1 MIGKEILN
9 YKIVSLI
16 GSGGMGSVYLAEHKY
31 IATQKAAIKVIKGDM
46 VNDFTRASLKAEAQ
60 HLSSLNHQ
68 NIVRFLDY
76 HIDDTGNIYLI
87 MEYAEGMSLDKYIK
101 KVTGLIVEE
110 KICPIF
116 EPLLDAVG
124 YAHKHKIIH
133 RDIKPANIII
143 TPEGQPKILDFG
155 IATIAHNEE
164 GETDDLIIGTPSY
177 MSPEQ
182 VKGEHLDER
191 SDVYSLGVVL
201 HQMLTGNAPYDTT
214 TMSVFDINKKVVD
227 EPLPRMRSYYK
238 YISEKVQR
246 VVDKATA
253 KEPKDRYASCADFK
267 KALHNAIYPQKM
279 TKNFKIAVAAACLV
293 ILGGGFAVWDYM
305 RTKVEYYKDY
315 VEYWGVPHGVGEV
328 SSSDQKKLA
337 KVYRFE
343 SSKGKLRRLSFVNS
357 KGNII
362 DNGESEHNERPIN
375 ATYHY
380 TAEGHLSHVKVC
392 NAYGAVQYVMRYND
406 KMNTIVFQY
415 DDEHGTE
422 RALSS
427 QSVGYVDLAND
438 DVPKGRVSRW
448 LIEHD
453 ENGLRTKIVYAGI
466 DNKKVGDLNNIYGRT
481 ISYDE
486 KGRVKEIHYIDAN
499 DNPTSTRWGLGI
511 KKFYYDS
518 DDNWIRAEYFTTD
531 GKPSLDDSDGVG
543 VYELEYDEV
552 GNIVRAFH
560 KDHKG
565 NIMLPKKSLIGGIQT
580 TINDEGQEVA
590 TTILGTDGNPAILKG
605 SGWVTSKTEYDAN
618 GYPSKVTYFNL
629 SGDTCRTSS
638 GYASIVMENDSAGGI
653 LSRWFYDISGVLVN
667 NSSGYAGE
675 ELRYDSCGNCI
686 SIRYFGTD
694 RNPILL
700 SDGKSGVLYAYNDRN
715 LCVSFSYINEE
726 GQACVSNSGMCKT
739 VLTYDMRGNEI
750 KREFYGVDGNR
761 IESTEAVA
769 GWNNI
774 YDGRGNLLER
784 NFFNKEEKACM
795 VVTSDSR
802 YAKNVMTYD
811 QNGFLKTDYYYDL
824 NGNLTDVGGYVGT
837 EYEND
842 ARGNILMR
850 RNIDANKKLA
860 SGYLMSKSVYDEND
874 NRIEI
879 AYFDRNNQPALNSL
893 DYHKEVTVYNSANQE
908 IKRTWYGKTGNL
920 VTHAN
925 YGCSELQQD
934 YDEVGNIIKM
944 KTYGT
949 DRKLKVNSE
958 GWAILAMEYNA
969 SGYVTHQQYFDASN
983 KPTDSSKL
991 IPENVYDYD
1000 RLGNRNY
1007 VANLDGK
1014 GNYIVDPKTGWA
1026 ISKLEFDA
1034 NGNCT
1039 GEYYFDKDEKPILS
1053 KDGYHA
1059 VIKKYNKQ
1067 GNEYENAYFGTN
1079 NQPINVDGVHKLVC
1093 EYNHRGY
1100 ITLFAYYNKDGQA
1113 ANYAD
1118 YFHKIVVTYDELG
1131 TTGKK
1136 REYFTA
1142 SGTKVLTQ
1150 IWNGSEWVA
1159 LASYLTVDQKTSL
1172 SKTYSSD
1179 AGSEVFYVNTDVPSW
1194 TTWGIPSWCSVVDRT
1209 PTSFRLRYDANPST
1223 SERSDYMKI
1232 IAGGKEVRI
1241 NIKQRGRSVATYL
1254 KVDQKTSIS
1263 KTYGS
1268 AAGSETFYVSTDASS
1283 WTTWGIPTWCTVTN
1297 VTSTSF
1303 RLNYEA
1309 NSSTTSRSDYMKI
1322 QAGGKEV
1329 RIDIKQSGRSAG
1341 ATYLKVDQ
1349 KTSIS
1354 KSYGAESGSETF
1366 YVSTD
1371 AASWTTW
1378 GIPSWCT
1385 VTDVTSTS
1393 FRLNYSANTSSSSRS
1408 DYMKIKAGN
1417 KEVRIDIK
1425 QKGRSSSSR
1434 RSAQVEKITVDHN
1447 VYEGGVKGMRIHVKF
1462 TTSNMYQVQGYCN
1475 AYFYFSDGTSLK
1487 DYNQRY
1493 YTSDGNVSVHRTFT
1507 PNYVECRY
1515 NDLQLFMPYDELHM
1529 ASGNFNLKFYI
1540 EIHDNSKRLTSSDWV
1555 HFTFSK

>member
-60 HLSSLNHQ
+60 HLSSLNHK

-518 DDNWIRAEYFTTD
+518 DDNWIRSEYFTTD

-590 TTILGTDGNPAILKG
+590 TTILGTDGNPAILRG

-629 SGDTCRTSS
+629 SGDTCRTSN
-638 GYASIVMENDSAGGI
+638 GFAYMVMENDSAGNI
-653 LSRWFYDISGVLVN
+653 LSRWFYDVSGELVN
-667 NSSGYAGE
+667 ITSGYAGE
-675 ELRYDSCGNCI
+675 ERQYDSRGNCV
-686 SIRYFGTD
+686 SIRYLGTD
-694 RNPILL
+694 KNPILL
-700 SDGKSGVLYAYNDRN
+700 EDGNAGMLYTYDDRN
-715 LCVSFSYINEE
+715 MCVSYTFIGADGNPCLSTY
-726 GQACVSNSGMCKT
+726 GTSKSC
-739 VLTYDMRGNEI
+739 LTFDMRGNEI
-750 KREFYGVDGNR
+750 KREFFGVDGKR
-761 IESTEAVA
+761 VESKEDVA
-769 GWNNI
+769 GWNNV

-784 NFFNKEEKACM
+784 TFFDKDGKPCM
-795 VVTSDSR
+795 VTSDGGA
-802 YAKNVMTYD
+802 YAKNKMTYD
-811 QNGFLKTDYYYDL
+811 ENGYLKTDYYYDL
-824 NGNLTDVGGYVGT
+824 NNNLTDVGGYVGI
-837 EYEND
+837 EYERD
-842 ARGNILMR
+842 SRGNILVSR
-850 RNIDANKKLA
+850 YFNAKKQLA
-860 SGYLMSKSVYDEND
+860 SGYLVTKSVYDEND
-874 NRIEI
+874 NCIER
-879 AYFDRNNQPALNSL
+879 AYFDKSDKPALNNL
-893 DYHKEVTVYNSANQE
+893 GYHKEISVYNSSNQV
-908 IKRTWYGKTGNL
+908 IKVSWYGTNNL
-920 VTHAN
+920 LAKN
-925 YGCSELQQD
+925 SSYGCAEMATT
-934 YDEVGNIIKM
+934 YDEMGNIIKA
-944 KTYGT
+944 KCYGT
-949 DRKLKVNSE
+949 DKKLITNKN
-958 GWAILAMEYNA
+958 GWAVSVMEYNA
-969 SGYVTHQQYFDASN
+969 AGYVTRQQYFDTNN
-983 KPTDSSKL
+983 KPTKPSVL
-991 IPENVYDYD
+991 VPENVYRYD

-1007 VANLDGK
+1007 IANMDGN

-1026 ISKLEFDA
+1026 ISKLEYDL

-1039 GEYYFDKDEKPILS
+1039 GEYYFDKNEKPVLS
-1053 KDGYHA
+1053 KEGYHA
-1059 VIKKYNKQ
+1059 IIKKYNKS
-1067 GNEYENAYFGTN
+1067 GDEIENAYYGKN
-1079 NQPINVDGVHKLVC
+1079 NEPINVEGVHKLVC
-1093 EYNHRGY
+1093 EYNSKGY
-1100 ITLFAYYNKDGQA
+1100 IKQWAYFNKQGNAADYAGLFHKLVYTYDSNGTTAKKRVYYN
-1113 ANYAD
+1113 
-1118 YFHKIVVTYDELG
+1118 
-1131 TTGKK
+1131 
-1136 REYFTA
+1136 
-1142 SGTKVLTQ
+1142 SGGAVLLTQ
-1150 IWNGSEWVA
+1150 VWNGSEW
-1159 LASYLTVDQKTSL
+1159 
-1172 SKTYSSD
+1172 
-1179 AGSEVFYVNTDVPSW
+1179 
-1194 TTWGIPSWCSVVDRT
+1194 
-1209 PTSFRLRYDANPST
+1209 
-1223 SERSDYMKI
+1223 
-1232 IAGGKEVRI
+1232 
-1241 NIKQRGRSVATYL
+1241 
-1254 KVDQKTSIS
+1254 
-1263 KTYGS
+1263 
-1268 AAGSETFYVSTDASS
+1268 
-1283 WTTWGIPTWCTVTN
+1283 TN
-1297 VTSTSF
+1297 
-1303 RLNYEA
+1303 LA
-1309 NSSTTSRSDYMKI
+1309 NSSSNKSGNWKSAIDEANRECPYYLDEDTYAGAQVRAFTYTNTKVYGTIVLSRSKYEISKAQNQNLKI
-1322 QAGGKEV
+1322 VAEELGKAIRKEV
-1329 RIDIKQSGRSAG
+1329 PQS
-1341 ATYLKVDQ
+1341 
-1349 KTSIS
+1349 
-1354 KSYGAESGSETF
+1354 
-1366 YVSTD
+1366 VS
-1371 AASWTTW
+1371 
-1378 GIPSWCT
+1378 
-1385 VTDVTSTS
+1385 
-1393 FRLNYSANTSSSSRS
+1393 
-1408 DYMKIKAGN
+1408 
-1417 KEVRIDIK
+1417 
-1425 QKGRSSSSR
+1425 
-1434 RSAQVEKITVDHN
+1434 
-1447 VYEGGVKGMRIHVKF
+1447 
-1462 TTSNMYQVQGYCN
+1462 
-1475 AYFYFSDGTSLK
+1475 
-1487 DYNQRY
+1487 
-1493 YTSDGNVSVHRTFT
+1493 
-1507 PNYVECRY
+1507 
-1515 NDLQLFMPYDELHM
+1515 
-1529 ASGNFNLKFYI
+1529 I
-1540 EIHDNSKRLTSSDWV
+1540 EIVVKDSRDRVLHTIRK
-1555 HFTFSK
+1555 